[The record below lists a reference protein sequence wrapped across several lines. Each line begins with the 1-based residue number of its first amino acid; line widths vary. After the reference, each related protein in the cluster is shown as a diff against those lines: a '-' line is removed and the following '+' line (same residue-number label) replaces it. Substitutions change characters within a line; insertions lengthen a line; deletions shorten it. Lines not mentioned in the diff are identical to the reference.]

1 MKWIL
6 LFFGTV
12 AGLIAVMA
20 AAGYLLPR
28 AHVASRRARFRQ
40 PADAIWN
47 AITDFA
53 SFPSWRPEVHAI
65 EQLPSRDGHVHY
77 LERSKHGNIA
87 MEIMEAV
94 RPQRLVVR
102 IADPKLPFGGSWTYL
117 VASESNET
125 SLTIT
130 ENGEVYNP
138 IFRLLSRFVFGH
150 QRTIDAYL
158 RALGKRFGEDVASEP
173 LP

>member
-6 LFFGTV
+6 LFAGTV
-12 AGLIAVMA
+12 VGLIAVMA
-20 AAGYLLPR
+20 VAGLLLPR
-28 AHVASRRARFRQ
+28 AHVASRRARFKQ

-53 SFPSWRPEVHAI
+53 SFPTWRAEVRAI

-77 LERSKHGNIA
+77 LERSKRGNIA

-94 RPQRLVVR
+94 RPERLVVR
-102 IADPKLPFGGSWTYL
+102 IADPQLPFGGSWTYL
-117 VASESNET
+117 LAAGPRET

-138 IFRLLSRFVFGH
+138 IFRFISRFIFGH
-150 QRTIDAYL
+150 QRSIDAYL

-173 LP
+173 VA

>member
-6 LFFGTV
+6 FFAATV

-20 AAGYLLPR
+20 AAGSLLPR

-40 PADAIWN
+40 PAEAIWN

-53 SFPSWRPEVHAI
+53 SFPTWRPEVRAI

-77 LERSKHGNIA
+77 LERSKQGNIA

-94 RPQRLVVR
+94 RPERLVVR
-102 IADPKLPFGGSWTYL
+102 IADPRLPFGGSWTYQL
-117 VASESNET
+117 SSESTET

-138 IFRLLSRFVFGH
+138 IFRFLSRFVFGH
-150 QRTIDAYL
+150 QRSIDTYL

-173 LP
+173 VA